1 MSRLL
6 RADFS
11 RLFKSLIFK
20 LGMIFSVGFAVVMVM
35 ARYIDLKVNA
45 STYAEYGYM
54 IDNVDD
60 FIFVGCFFMI
70 FVVAVFIGIF
80 VGTDYSDGTIR
91 NKIMVGHKRGSIYLA
106 NYITCY
112 AAMLIFNFTY
122 IVTVLVFGLIL
133 YKNTTIKPEYFFV
146 NLGFMIITSA
156 ALTALLLFFAM
167 LINNKAAAS
176 VTLLAMAIVLW
187 FFAMLIVTRL
197 DTQEYYQDVYELNE
211 AGEIVQDKTVRNPK
225 YLTGVK
231 REIYEFMEDFLPSTQ
246 YYQVLQWNIE
256 RPVRFILCD
265 VGIFVVMTG
274 AGVVAFRRK
283 DLK

>member
-35 ARYIDLKVNA
+35 ARYIDFKTNA
-45 STYAEYGYM
+45 STYAEYGYTTV
-54 IDNVDD
+54 NADD
-60 FIFVGCFFMI
+60 FIFTGCFFLM

-122 IVTVLVFGLIL
+122 IVMVLVFDLIL
-133 YKNTTIKPEYFFV
+133 YRNTTIKPVYFFI

-167 LINNKAAAS
+167 LINNKTAAS

-187 FFAMLIVTRL
+187 FSAMLIVTRL

-211 AGEIVQDKTVRNPK
+211 AGELVQDKTVRNPK
-225 YLTGVK
+225 YLTGAK
-231 REIYEFMEDFLPSTQ
+231 REIYEFMADILPSTQ
-246 YYQVLQWNIE
+246 YYQVLQWSIE

-265 VGIFVVMTG
+265 VGILVVMTG

>member
-1 MSRLL
+1 
-6 RADFS
+6 
-11 RLFKSLIFK
+11 
-20 LGMIFSVGFAVVMVM
+20 
-35 ARYIDLKVNA
+35 
-45 STYAEYGYM
+45 
-54 IDNVDD
+54 
-60 FIFVGCFFMI
+60 
-70 FVVAVFIGIF
+70 
-80 VGTDYSDGTIR
+80 
-91 NKIMVGHKRGSIYLA
+91 
-106 NYITCY
+106 
-112 AAMLIFNFTY
+112 MLIFNFTY

-133 YKNTTIKPEYFFV
+133 YKNTAINPGYFFI

-187 FFAMLIVTRL
+187 FLAMLIVTRL
-197 DTQEYYQDVYELNE
+197 DTQEYYQDAYHMNE
-211 AGEIVQDKTVRNPK
+211 DGEIVQDKNVRNPK
-225 YLTGVK
+225 YLTGAK
-231 REIYEFMEDFLPSTQ
+231 RESYEFMEDFLPSTQ

-265 VGIFVVMTG
+265 VGILVVMTG